1 MLFSSG
7 GIDFLRSQMVV
18 SLRAMPEVEIS
29 QSTYCEII
37 GLKQLASSSSC
48 APSI

>member
-1 MLFSSG
+1 MLFLSG
-7 GIDFLRSQMVV
+7 GIDQMVV

-37 GLKQLASSSSC
+37 GLKQLASSCC